1 MSIVKSSQEEF
12 NRCRKELLDQIFLI
26 NSNLGTAKLVV
37 NSLEHNGK
45 PVNTLK
51 FKRDFFEAELKLHQ
65 KQLQDLIDNNPEWL
79 I

>member
-1 MSIVKSSQEEF
+1 MSIVKNSQEEF

-26 NSNLGTAKLVV
+26 NSNLVTAKLVV

-51 FKRDFFEAELKLHQ
+51 FKRDFFKAELKRHQ